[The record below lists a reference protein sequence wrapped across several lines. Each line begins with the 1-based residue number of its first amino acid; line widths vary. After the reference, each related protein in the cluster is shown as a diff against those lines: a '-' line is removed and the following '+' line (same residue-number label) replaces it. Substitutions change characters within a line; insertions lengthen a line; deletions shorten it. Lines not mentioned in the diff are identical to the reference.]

1 MFPARAAPKLLQH
14 LATVLGLM
22 LFLISGQ
29 QGAVVHE
36 LGHFAGAHSPDWS
49 KAPDDSLESACALCP
64 SFAQASS
71 PAFSHSFVLP
81 LLVRACT
88 ERGVEAP
95 IGAVT
100 APAPA
105 PRSRGPP
112 FVS

>member
-1 MFPARAAPKLLQH
+1 MLPAWKAPKFLKR

-36 LGHFAGAHSPDWS
+36 LGHFAGAHTTNVS
-49 KAPDDSLESACALCP
+49 KASGDSLDSACALCP
-64 SFAQASS
+64 SFAQAAS

-81 LLVRACT
+81 RLVHAYIEC
-88 ERGVEAP
+88 GVEAP
-95 IGAVT
+95 IGA
-100 APAPA
+100 ARSAAPA

>member
-1 MFPARAAPKLLQH
+1 MLPAWTAPKFVKH
-14 LATVLGLM
+14 LSMVVGLM

-36 LGHFAGAHSPDWS
+36 LGHFAGTHTPELS
-49 KAPDDSLESACALCP
+49 KAPGDGLDPACALCP
-64 SFAQASS
+64 SFAQAAA

-81 LLVRACT
+81 LLVRAYI
-88 ERGVEAP
+88 ERRIEAP
-95 IGAVT
+95 IGAAT
-100 APAPA
+100 AAAPA

>member
-1 MFPARAAPKLLQH
+1 MFPARAAPNFLQH

-36 LGHFAGAHSPDWS
+36 LGHFAGAHSPDR
-49 KAPDDSLESACALCP
+49 AQAADEALDPACALCP
-64 SFAQASS
+64 SFAQAAS

-81 LLVRACT
+81 ALVRACP
-88 ERGVEAP
+88 ERGVAAP
-95 IGAVT
+95 IGAATV
-100 APAPA
+100 AIPA

>member
-1 MFPARAAPKLLQH
+1 VFPTRIAPKLFKH
-14 LATVLGLM
+14 LAPVLGLM

-36 LGHFAGAHSPDWS
+36 LGHFAAAHAADLS
-49 KAPDDSLESACALCP
+49 KASDDSLDSACALCP
-64 SFAQASS
+64 SFAQAAS

-81 LLVRACT
+81 LLVRAYI
-88 ERGVEAP
+88 ERRVEAP
-95 IGAVT
+95 IGAS
-100 APAPA
+100 AAAAPA

>member
-1 MFPARAAPKLLQH
+1 MSPARPAPKFLKH
-14 LATVLGLM
+14 LSIVVGLM
-22 LFLISGQ
+22 LLLISGQ

-36 LGHFAGAHSPDWS
+36 LGHFAGAHTPDLS
-49 KAPDDSLESACALCP
+49 NAGDSLDPACALCP

-81 LLVRACT
+81 RLVRAYS
-88 ERGVEAP
+88 ERAVEGP
-95 IGAVT
+95 IGAAT
-100 APAPA
+100 AAAPA

>member
-1 MFPARAAPKLLQH
+1 MFPARAAPKFLKH
-14 LATVLGLM
+14 LSTVLGLM

-36 LGHFAGAHSPDWS
+36 LGHFAGAHTPDWS
-49 KAPDDSLESACALCP
+49 KAADDSLDPACALCP
-64 SFAQASS
+64 SFAQAAS

-81 LLVRACT
+81 LLVRAYT

-95 IGAVT
+95 IGEAT
-100 APAPA
+100 AAAPA

-112 FVS
+112 FLS

>member
-1 MFPARAAPKLLQH
+1 MFPARTASKFLNH

-36 LGHFAGAHSPDWS
+36 LGHFAGAHTPDS
-49 KAPDDSLESACALCP
+49 AQAAEDSLDPACALCP
-64 SFAQASS
+64 SFAQAAS

-81 LLVRACT
+81 LLVRAYT
-88 ERGVEAP
+88 ERRVEAP
-95 IGAVT
+95 TRAAT
-100 APAPA
+100 SAAPA

-112 FVS
+112 FLS

>member
-1 MFPARAAPKLLQH
+1 MFAARAAPKFLKH

-36 LGHFAGAHSPDWS
+36 LGHFAGAHTLDWS
-49 KAPDDSLESACALCP
+49 KARDDSLDSACALCP
-64 SFAQASS
+64 SFAQAAS

-81 LLVRACT
+81 LLARAYT

-95 IGAVT
+95 IRAAT
-100 APAPA
+100 AAAPA